1 MVRIFKSMELIMAVA
16 AVCLM
21 CFSCGNGNIG
31 NESDNYSK
39 PTGSLNGH
47 DYVDLGLPSGTLWA
61 TCNVGANK
69 PEEKGTFFAWGETTP
84 KETYKESTYK
94 YSNGKYHEFTK
105 YCYNKYHGYNYYT
118 DNRTV
123 LEPSD
128 DAATA
133 NWGSDWRMP
142 TSDEMCELD
151 NNCTKTWTTLNGV
164 YGLLFTSPNGNCIF
178 LPEAGIKHE
187 DYTGGVGW
195 YWSST
200 LDDHSTEYGKC
211 LFFDIDVNKYGN
223 KFLRSNFLIYHRA
236 HGLSV
241 RPVCSK

>member
-1 MVRIFKSMELIMAVA
+1 MVRFVKSMGLIMAVA

-31 NESDNYSK
+31 NESNNYSK

-69 PEEKGTFFAWGETTP
+69 PEEKGDLFSWGETAP
-84 KETYKESTYK
+84 KETYKKSTYK
-94 YSNGKYHEFTK
+94 YCNGEYHKLTK
-105 YCYNKYHGYNYYT
+105 YCDDKFDGYNYYT

-123 LEPSD
+123 LESSD
-128 DAATA
+128 DAASV
-133 NWGSDWRMP
+133 NWGKEWRIP
-142 TSDEMCELD
+142 TEEEIRELID
-151 NNCTKTWTTLNGV
+151 KCTYEYKNQGNQGIIITG
-164 YGLLFTSPNGNCIF
+164 PNGNCIF
-178 LPEAGIKHE
+178 LPEAGIKRE
-187 DYTGGVGW
+187 NYTGGVGW

-200 LDDHSTEYGKC
+200 LYDDSPEYGRT
-211 LFFDIDVNKYGN
+211 LFFDNTINDGGI
-223 KFLRSNFLIYHRA
+223 FLRLNISIFSRDA
-236 HGLSV
+236 GLSV